1 MPKDNIDLAFRR
13 ESLTGTKAEPTYSGA
28 LSFMRRRYSRDV
40 AAADVAVVG
49 IPFDLGTTNRPG
61 ARFGPRAVRAA
72 SSVMS
77 WDRTW
82 GWDFD
87 PLAEL
92 AVVDYGDCLF
102 DHGSPHAIPAQLTD
116 EIGRI
121 LSADCATLVL
131 GGDHFVSYP
140 VLAAYA
146 AKFGPL
152 ALVHFDAHSDTWR
165 DESGRLDHGSMFW
178 YAANEGLVVPEQSA
192 QIGIRTHND
201 ETHGFNIFSADDVE
215 ERGTAAIADAVKAIV
230 GDRPCYLTFD
240 IDCLDPAFAPG
251 TGTPVVGGLTS
262 STARRLLRGLA
273 GLDIKG
279 MDLVEVAPAYDH
291 AEITALAG
299 ATLAMDLLA
308 LHAAARR

>member
-40 AAADVAVVG
+40 AAADLAVVG

-61 ARFGPRAVRAA
+61 ARFGPRAIRAA

-87 PLAEL
+87 PLEEL

-121 LSADCATLVL
+121 LSVDCTTLVL

-146 AKFGPL
+146 EQFGPL

-178 YAANEGLVVPEQSA
+178 YAANEGLVVPEHSA

-215 ERGTAAIADAVKAIV
+215 ERGTAAIADAVKTIV